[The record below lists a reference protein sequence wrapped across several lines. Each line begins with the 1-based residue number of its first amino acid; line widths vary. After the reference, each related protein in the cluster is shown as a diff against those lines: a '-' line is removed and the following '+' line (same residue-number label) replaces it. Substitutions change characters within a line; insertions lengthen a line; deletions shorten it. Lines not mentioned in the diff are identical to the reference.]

1 MAEKRNGTA
10 TSTTTTT
17 LLSNHGNGGHSYSD
31 TLISSNSSNG
41 HGNSLYAN
49 CNTSG
54 SARRLGP
61 EFLSPD
67 MLDRRTGERER
78 VRSEGGERE
87 SGEGEEVE
95 EGLRDGLGE
104 GMKRLEEEISSFTMF
119 KSPAPLARCE
129 ESSI

>member
-54 SARRLGP
+54 SGRRLGP

-78 VRSEGGERE
+78 VRS
-87 SGEGEEVE
+87 EGEEVE